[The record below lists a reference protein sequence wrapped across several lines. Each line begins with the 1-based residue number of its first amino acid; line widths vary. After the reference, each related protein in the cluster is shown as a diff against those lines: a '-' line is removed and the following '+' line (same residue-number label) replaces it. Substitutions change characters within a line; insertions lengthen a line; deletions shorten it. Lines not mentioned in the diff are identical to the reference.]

1 MILNHSSF
9 LFRGLFLEKDL
20 TLLPVLLKKNM
31 KQLPNFL
38 TTLRLAIIPLLIASF
53 YINGIFSNIISAAL
67 FGIAA
72 ITDYFDGYFARSMK
86 AQSNFGKCLDPIADK
101 LLVIVAIVMLIRFN
115 PQNPWILFPGLII
128 ICREV
133 LVSGLREFLAEI
145 HISIPVSKLAK
156 YKTAVQM
163 FGIGGLL
170 LGENGSSYM
179 LYNWL
184 GGFIEVD
191 IKFLLVSVIVT
202 IAKILFCLASF
213 LTVITGYAYFRV
225 GFKNM

>member
-1 MILNHSSF
+1 
-9 LFRGLFLEKDL
+9 
-20 TLLPVLLKKNM
+20 M

-38 TTLRLAIIPLLIASF
+38 TSLRIFIIPLLVLSL
-53 YINGIFSNIISAAL
+53 YIPGMLSNVVTALL

-101 LLVIVAIVMLIRFN
+101 LLVIVAIVMLIKFN
-115 PQNPWILFPGLII
+115 PSNPWILFPGLVI

-133 LVSGLREFLAEI
+133 LVSGLREYLAEVNI
-145 HISIPVSKLAK
+145 RVPVSTLAK

-170 LGENGSSYM
+170 LGENGSAYV
-179 LYNWL
+179 LYQWI
-184 GGFIEVD
+184 GGYIEVD
-191 IKFLLVSVIVT
+191 VKYLLISVIGVL
-202 IAKILFCLASF
+202 AKILFSF
-213 LTVITGYAYFRV
+213 AAILTIITGYSYFRTS
-225 GFKNM
+225 FKNM

>member
-1 MILNHSSF
+1 
-9 LFRGLFLEKDL
+9 
-20 TLLPVLLKKNM
+20 M
-31 KQLPNFL
+31 KLLPNFL
-38 TTLRLAIIPLLIASF
+38 TSLRLVIIPILVFSF
-53 YINGIFSNIISAAL
+53 YIPGMVSNIIAATL
-67 FGIAA
+67 FGVAA

-115 PQNPWILFPGLII
+115 PNNPWILFPGLII

-145 HISIPVSKLAK
+145 HVSVPVSKLAK

-163 FGIGGLL
+163 FAIGGLL
-170 LGENGSSYM
+170 LGENGSSYA
-179 LYNWL
+179 LYYWI
-184 GGFIEVD
+184 GGYLEFE
-191 IKFLLVSVIVT
+191 IKFLIISIIVT
-202 IAKILFCLASF
+202 IAKILFSLAAV
-213 LTVITGYAYFRV
+213 LTVVTGYAYFRV

>member
-1 MILNHSSF
+1 
-9 LFRGLFLEKDL
+9 
-20 TLLPVLLKKNM
+20 M

-38 TTLRLAIIPLLIASF
+38 TSLRIFIIPLLVLSF
-53 YINGIFSNIISAAL
+53 YIPGMLSNVVTALL

-101 LLVIVAIVMLIRFN
+101 LLVIVAIVMLIKFN
-115 PQNPWILFPGLII
+115 PSNPWILFPGLVI

-133 LVSGLREFLAEI
+133 LVSGLREYLAEVNI
-145 HISIPVSKLAK
+145 RVPVSSLAK

-170 LGENGSSYM
+170 LGDNGSAYV
-179 LYNWL
+179 LYQWI
-184 GGFIEVD
+184 GGYIEVD
-191 IKFLLVSVIVT
+191 VKYLLISVIGVL
-202 IAKILFCLASF
+202 AKILFSF
-213 LTVITGYAYFRV
+213 AAILTIITGYSYFRTS
-225 GFKNM
+225 FKNM

>member
-1 MILNHSSF
+1 MN
-9 LFRGLFLEKDL
+9 
-20 TLLPVLLKKNM
+20 
-31 KQLPNFL
+31 QLPNFL
-38 TTLRLAIIPLLIASF
+38 TTLRLFIIPLLILAF
-53 YINGIFSNIISAAL
+53 YIPGMVSNVICAAL

-115 PQNPWILFPGLII
+115 PDNPWILYPGLII

-145 HISIPVSKLAK
+145 HASVPVSKLAK

-163 FGIGGLL
+163 FAIGGLL
-170 LGENGSSYM
+170 LGEKGSSYA
-179 LYNWL
+179 LYYWI

-191 IKFLLVSVIVT
+191 IKFLIISAIVT
-202 IAKILFCLASF
+202 IAKILFSLAAV
-213 LTVITGYAYFRV
+213 LTVVTGYAYFRV

>member
-1 MILNHSSF
+1 
-9 LFRGLFLEKDL
+9 
-20 TLLPVLLKKNM
+20 M

-38 TTLRLAIIPLLIASF
+38 TSLRIFIIPLLVMSF
-53 YINGIFSNIISAAL
+53 YIPGMLSNVITALL

-101 LLVIVAIVMLIRFN
+101 LLVIVAIVMLIKFN
-115 PQNPWILFPGLII
+115 PSNPWILFPGLVI

-133 LVSGLREFLAEI
+133 LVSGLREYLAEVNI
-145 HISIPVSKLAK
+145 RVPVSTLAK

-170 LGENGSSYM
+170 LGDNGSAYV
-179 LYNWL
+179 LYQWI
-184 GGFIEVD
+184 GGYIEVD
-191 IKFLLVSVIVT
+191 VKYLLISIIGVL
-202 IAKILFCLASF
+202 AKILFSF
-213 LTVITGYAYFRV
+213 AAILTIITGYSYFRTS
-225 GFKNM
+225 FKNM